1 VVKVERINVIGL
13 FLGDHQ
19 RIVKLLNEFKR
30 SKRSQF
36 KKTKEIFE
44 QLDFSIRK
52 HQKQEEILYM
62 NYKQTTGEF
71 IPALQTIR
79 REHQI
84 IEDHLDRIRRAMNDG
99 SKIET
104 AKLYPLLERHKNIEE
119 RLLYPELDNVLSEKE
134 KEDVYWKIKV
144 K

>member
-1 VVKVERINVIGL
+1 MERINVIGL
-13 FLGDHQ
+13 FLEDHK
-19 RIVKLLNEFKR
+19 RIVTILNEFKR
-30 SKRSQF
+30 SKRSHS
-36 KKTKEIFE
+36 KKTKELFD
-44 QLDFSIRK
+44 QLEYSLRK
-52 HQKQEEILYM
+52 HFKQEEILYM

-79 REHQI
+79 KEHQI
-84 IEDHLDRIRRAMNDG
+84 IESHLDKIRRAMNDG

-119 RLLYPELDNVLSEKE
+119 RLLYPELDNVLTEKE